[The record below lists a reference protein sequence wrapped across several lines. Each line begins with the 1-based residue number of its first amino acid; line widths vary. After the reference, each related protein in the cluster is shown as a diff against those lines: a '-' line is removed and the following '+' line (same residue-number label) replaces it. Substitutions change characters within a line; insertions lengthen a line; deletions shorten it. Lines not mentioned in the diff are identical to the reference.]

1 MADSAVNS
9 TPVPFEGLSLQDIEV
24 PMPPGVDWDFW
35 LALLGWSLI
44 GVLLVV
50 FLLWVGRSYYV
61 PIRLSRQ
68 LQSFQNAALKSSADR
83 FVIDKSQ
90 LWSLYGWA
98 KQLQSRLHPSE
109 AETAEMTAFMEKLS
123 RLGFSQAEVSRET
136 YNELIQQARILLKSH
151 SVLNLTRPVHLGL
164 LNKDD

>member
-9 TPVPFEGLSLQDIEV
+9 VSVSFEGLSLQDIE
-24 PMPPGVDWDFW
+24 MPTAPGLDWSFW
-35 LALLGWSLI
+35 LALLGWSPI
-44 GVLLVV
+44 GVLVIVL
-50 FLLWVGRSYYV
+50 LLWVGRSYYV

-68 LQSFQNAALKSSADR
+68 LQSFQNAALKSSADPS
-83 FVIDKSQ
+83 VIDKSQ

-98 KQLQSRLHPSE
+98 KQLQSRLHPSK
-109 AETAEMTAFMEKLS
+109 AVEMTVFMERLN
-123 RLGFSQAEVSRET
+123 RLGFSQADVSRET

-151 SVLNLTRPVHLGL
+151 SYLKLSRPVHFGL

>member
-9 TPVPFEGLSLQDIEV
+9 TPVPFEGLSLQDIEM
-24 PMPPGVDWDFW
+24 PMPPGADWSFW

-50 FLLWVGRSYYV
+50 LLLWVGRSYYV

-68 LQSFQNAALKSSADR
+68 LQSFQNAALKYSADTS
-83 FVIDKSQ
+83 VIDKSQ
-90 LWSLYGWA
+90 LWRLYGWA
-98 KQLQSRLHPSE
+98 MQLQSCLQPSK
-109 AETAEMTAFMEKLS
+109 AAEMTVFMDRLN
-123 RLGFSQAEVSRET
+123 RLGFSQADVSRET

-151 SVLNLTRPVHLGL
+151 SVLKLSRPVHLGRS
-164 LNKDD
+164 NKDD